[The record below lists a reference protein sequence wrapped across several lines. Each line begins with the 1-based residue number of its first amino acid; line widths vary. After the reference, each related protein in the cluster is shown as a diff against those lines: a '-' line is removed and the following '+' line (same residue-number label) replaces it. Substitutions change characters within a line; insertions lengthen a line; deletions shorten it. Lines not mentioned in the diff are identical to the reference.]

1 MNELATSGPAAVS
14 SPSAA
19 ALEAAL
25 PRLRA
30 ETPAAAEVVHFN
42 HAGDS
47 PSPRPV
53 LDVVQAHLEREAL
66 IGGYEA
72 EDEAAERI
80 ENVYAA
86 IGRLLNAKT
95 DEIAIV
101 ENATRAWD
109 MVFYAI
115 PFAAGDRILTSV
127 SEYGSNAI
135 AFLQVA
141 ERTGARVEVV
151 PNDEHGQLSTGAL
164 AEMLDDRVRLVAV
177 SHMPTNGGLVQPAA
191 AIGRLAREAGA
202 FYLLDACQTAGQLP
216 LDVGDLGCDALTA
229 TSRKYLRGP
238 RGVGFLYV
246 RRDRLEQLVPPFLDI
261 RAATWVAHAHYEVRP
276 DARRFEN
283 WESAVAAKLGLGRA
297 VDYALD
303 LGIDAIWERVERLA
317 ATLRRSLA
325 GVPGVSVHDL
335 GLTKGGIVTFTVE
348 GASAANVVAA
358 LMADRINTSVSSIA
372 STRYDMEA
380 RGLDD
385 VVRASVHYVTTD
397 DEIRRLVDAVA
408 ELASAHG

>member
-1 MNELATSGPAAVS
+1 MAADVGS
-14 SPSAA
+14 RVA
-19 ALEAAL
+19 ALESAL
-25 PRLRA
+25 PRLRT
-30 ETPAAAEVVHFN
+30 ETPAAAEVAHFN

-72 EDEAAERI
+72 EDEAAERV
-80 ENVYAA
+80 EGVYAS
-86 IGRLLNAKT
+86 IGRLLNASVE
-95 DEIAIV
+95 EIAIV

-115 PFAAGDRILTSV
+115 PFAPGDRILTSA

-135 AFLQVA
+135 AFIQVA
-141 ERTGARVEVV
+141 ERTGALVEVV
-151 PNDEHGQLSTGAL
+151 PNDEHGQLSPAAL
-164 AEMLDDRVRLVAV
+164 AEMLDDRVKLVAV

-191 AIGRLAREAGA
+191 AIGRLVQGAGA

-216 LDVGDLGCDALTA
+216 IDVDEVGCDALTA

-246 RRDRLEQLVPPFLDI
+246 RRSRIEELVPPFLDI
-261 RAATWVAHAHYEVRP
+261 RAATWVARDRFEIRP

-303 LGIDAIWERVERLA
+303 LGIDAIWPRVERLA
-317 ATLRRSLA
+317 ASLRRLLA
-325 GVPGVSVHDL
+325 ALPGVAVHDL
-335 GLTKGGIVTFTVE
+335 GQTKGGIVTFTIE
-348 GASAANVVAA
+348 GLPAAEVVSA
-358 LMADRINTSVSSIA
+358 LKADRINTSVSSID

-397 DEIRRLVDAVA
+397 DEVQRLVDAVA
-408 ELASAHG
+408 ALSSDRASRTLMRP